1 MGIFDVH
8 MPLLYGEGNKAFQR
22 LQEEIL
28 KKTSDPSILLWNPAT
43 PDASSSSPPKYTSI
57 FASSPD
63 EFFCDR
69 RVTGYN
75 GAQGIEIAMMYAGL
89 RIVAPVVN
97 DGGDLYIVLACRYED
112 DYSGPIA
119 IKVHEKLTRS
129 TKAHPLSSGSDHL
142 TVTRESNPCFEGTA
156 NNVHRI
162 VALQRLASATH
173 QTLILTT
180 SEDTMSRATFPC
192 VAIWVRTFPQFDDAF
207 TLTSAEPKEGWSAH
221 KRVMRLPVVWL
232 DQMSDTQLLSDYTWS
247 RKDGPGSL
255 KLSVIFSPLLSD
267 RGQKNL
273 PEVFGTFRM
282 AFDGDAETERLR
294 FVHVTSSRGDATH
307 RELQVEQVCGGEDL
321 VLAYKA
327 QHIMGDGV
335 HRGHGIEI

>member
-1 MGIFDVH
+1 
-8 MPLLYGEGNKAFQR
+8 
-22 LQEEIL
+22 
-28 KKTSDPSILLWNPAT
+28 
-43 PDASSSSPPKYTSI
+43 
-57 FASSPD
+57 
-63 EFFCDR
+63 
-69 RVTGYN
+69 
-75 GAQGIEIAMMYAGL
+75 
-89 RIVAPVVN
+89 
-97 DGGDLYIVLACRYED
+97 
-112 DYSGPIA
+112 
-119 IKVHEKLTRS
+119 
-129 TKAHPLSSGSDHL
+129 
-142 TVTRESNPCFEGTA
+142 
-156 NNVHRI
+156 
-162 VALQRLASATH
+162 
-173 QTLILTT
+173 
-180 SEDTMSRATFPC
+180 MSRATFPC

-327 QHIMGDGV
+327 QHIMGDLVCTVDMALKSEQKAFPEVFSGSECKKFTRFADV
-335 HRGHGIEI
+335 QIGYQLLL